1 MGKRVT
7 AQRDKGHCDCQI
19 PSVEFLCKQT
29 FYWVRRIE
37 HLHKVL
43 QDEVNTKIH
52 VHCPKD
58 TFCSLIV
65 KAHIDVSYMFTM
77 SHRTLC
83 EDHINV
89 RRM

>member
-1 MGKRVT
+1 M
-7 AQRDKGHCDCQI
+7 
-19 PSVEFLCKQT
+19 
-29 FYWVRRIE
+29 
-37 HLHKVL
+37 HKVL